1 MELDLVVVGIAALF
15 WCVTVGSIWVAAHR
29 TSKRISSI
37 EANAFKKVD
46 EIASRYEDKLGSMFT
61 EARPFLQKIEGGVD
75 RLEPAITSLGN
86 IEAIP
91 ATVVAGLQ
99 PPLKAFWNQNG
110 EIRRAH
116 GSTPLTPQALP
127 SSPPR
132 PPPDPPEPAIPSLG
146 NIEATPAPVVAGL
159 QPALKAFWNENVSP
173 WATQMGNDALAQVDA
188 RIEKITLTL
197 QPLVSV
203 GAKIMGAAGGN
214 AKAANARNREVADNI
229 RGRIPAGLLSLLP
242 KNLKVTDDAE
252 ELISGLMQFKPLAD
266 RFAPGLLDQF
276 LFGGG
281 GAEGTVQPTGILG
294 MPGIF
299 PGASVMKTAGTT
311 DDLANY
317 GK

>member
-15 WCVTVGSIWVAAHR
+15 WCVTVGSIWVAARR

-61 EARPFLQKIEGGVD
+61 EARPFLQKIEGAVD
-75 RLEPAITSLGN
+75 RLEPAISSLGN

-91 ATVVAGLQ
+91 AT
-99 PPLKAFWNQNG
+99 
-110 EIRRAH
+110 
-116 GSTPLTPQALP
+116 
-127 SSPPR
+127 
-132 PPPDPPEPAIPSLG
+132 
-146 NIEATPAPVVAGL
+146 VVAGL

-173 WATQMGNDALAQVDA
+173 WATKMGNDALAQVDA
-188 RIEKITLTL
+188 RIEKFTLTL

-203 GAKIMGAAGGN
+203 GAKVMGAAGGN
-214 AKAANARNREVADNI
+214 AKAANVRNREVADNI
-229 RGRIPAGLLSLLP
+229 RARIPAGLLSLLP

-299 PGASVMKTAGTT
+299 PGASMVKPAGTT